1 MYLIKNTKHM
11 KNLAAVLC
19 MLCFFNG
26 FSQSNE
32 EADIKAIN
40 KVLKQQRL
48 AWSDNNLEEYMEGY
62 WKSDSKKVNGE
73 WKIIADK
80 SS

>member
-1 MYLIKNTKHM
+1 M

-32 EADIKAIN
+32 EE
-40 KVLKQQRL
+40 V
-48 AWSDNNLEEYMEGY
+48 M
-62 WKSDSKKVNGE
+62 V
-73 WKIIADK
+73 
-80 SS
+80 